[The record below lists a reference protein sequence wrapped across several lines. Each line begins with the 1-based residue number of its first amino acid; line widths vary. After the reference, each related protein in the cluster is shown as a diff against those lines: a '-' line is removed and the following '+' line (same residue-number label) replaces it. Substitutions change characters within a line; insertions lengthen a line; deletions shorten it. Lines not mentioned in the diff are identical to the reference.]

1 MAETIHHYFPKL
13 VDLHNYP
20 GTNSIKSKI
29 QNWKTLNSITHHN
42 IDKVLSKL
50 GLSLTMDECQKLASS
65 SPMLIEVLLYE
76 FKRISDEE
84 EVNDERARITA
95 EKMQERNSFGKEND
109 RLSLGTTVSKAEELR

>member
-1 MAETIHHYFPKL
+1 
-13 VDLHNYP
+13 
-20 GTNSIKSKI
+20 
-29 QNWKTLNSITHHN
+29 
-42 IDKVLSKL
+42 
-50 GLSLTMDECQKLASS
+50 
-65 SPMLIEVLLYE
+65 MLIEVLLYE